1 MASLGAEPETGS
13 AGGSVTLAQ
22 LRARTGAEIGVSS
35 WLPVTQ
41 AEIDAFADL
50 THDHQYIHVD
60 PARAAQTPFGGTVA
74 HGFLTLALLSR
85 FAYEARPAIAG
96 TRLSVNYGFDRVRF
110 VEPVPAGARLRG
122 RFRLARVEDSAPGE
136 ATLHWQA
143 TVEIEGAGR
152 PALVADW
159 ITRVY
164 LETA

>member
-1 MASLGAEPETGS
+1 MASLSAEPETGS
-13 AGGSVTLAQ
+13 AGGTVTLAQ
-22 LRARTGAEIGVSS
+22 LRARTGAEVGVSS
-35 WLPVTQ
+35 WVPVTQ

-60 PARAAQTPFGGTVA
+60 PARAARTPFGGTVA
-74 HGFLTLALLSR
+74 LLSR
-85 FAYEARPAIAG
+85 FACEARPAIAG

-122 RFRLARVEDSAPGE
+122 RFRLARVEDSASGE

-164 LETA
+164 LESA